1 MAKKKIVPEE
11 IEASVDVIEEVKV
24 EKKNEEKPQVLS
36 SKEKICEFYGIQDR
50 EILDKNNDLSK
61 YELKDDE
68 KAILKEWA
76 EESSKG
82 MVKDVTFDFYTCS
95 EEVRAIMEKY
105 GVLPEHVAEWKMAD
119 LWLSKDEQEIIENY
133 YNERAVEKRANIF

>member
-11 IEASVDVIEEVKV
+11 IEASVEVVEEVKV

-36 SKEKICEFYGIQDR
+36 SKEKICEFYGIQDG

-61 YELKDDE
+61 YGIKDEE
-68 KAILKEWA
+68 KAILDEWA
-76 EESSKG
+76 VESSKAL
-82 MVKDVTFDFYTCS
+82 VKDVTFDFYTCS
-95 EEVRAIMEKY
+95 EEVREIIAKY
-105 GVLPEHVAEWKMAD
+105 GVTPQNVVDDNMWD
-119 LWLSKDEQEIIENY
+119 LGLNADEQEVIKNY

>member
-24 EKKNEEKPQVLS
+24 EKKEEKPQVLS
-36 SKEKICEFYGIQDR
+36 SKEKICEFYGIQDG

-61 YELKDDE
+61 YGLSEQE
-68 KAILKEWA
+68 KAILDEWA
-76 EESSKG
+76 IESSKAL
-82 MVKDVTFDFYTCS
+82 VKDVTFDFYTCD
-95 EEVRAIMEKY
+95 EEVRAILEKY
-105 GVLPEHVAEWKMAD
+105 GVSPENVVADNMGELGLNA
-119 LWLSKDEQEIIENY
+119 DEQEIIRNY